1 MSDWIFSF
9 ENDKSISNFSRSIP
23 SSWET
28 YLISVNLLK
37 PGEKRASIINVNQPV
52 YMEHYLRIYFDKQS
66 ARMQAFVKKYLKPK
80 IKGMQLNADINL
92 LRHKKLFSC
101 S

>member
-9 ENDKSISNFSRSIP
+9 ENDKSISKFSRTIP

-37 PGEKRASIINVNQPV
+37 PGKRTSIINVNQRV

-66 ARMQAFVKKYLKPK
+66 AHSQVFVKK
-80 IKGMQLNADINL
+80 
-92 LRHKKLFSC
+92 KKSKAQNKKK
-101 S
+101 SKVQNISN